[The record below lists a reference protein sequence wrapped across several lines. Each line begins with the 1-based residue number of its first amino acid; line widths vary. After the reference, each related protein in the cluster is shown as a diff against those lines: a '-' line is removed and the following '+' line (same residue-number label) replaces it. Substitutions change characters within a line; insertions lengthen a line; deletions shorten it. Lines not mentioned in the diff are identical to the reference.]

1 MSIVGNYNIN
11 VLGLFRRL
19 FLGLQLIDKVM
30 DIVKV
35 HLNVIVVSLLE
46 KAFLLMH
53 EATVSVACKF
63 VDILRETSV
72 RSLSTTETSSLVFV
86 ISEGWVV
93 INVAETRIGP
103 LSLSGGIKHSRETT
117 GLHAR
122 EVRGRCRGTA

>member
-1 MSIVGNYNIN
+1 
-11 VLGLFRRL
+11 
-19 FLGLQLIDKVM
+19 M

-122 EVRGRCRGTA
+122 EVRGCRCGTAGGQSILGLVVYASSAALLIVSIHL